1 MKPARYQ
8 ELSSRLFEGELSDA
22 EAEELAGGLR
32 LSPPLRE
39 ELRGHLVLWET
50 WSQAQAPERSAP
62 AFVSALKTR
71 FRAEKEDPAAFS
83 EAVRGRLLAEAGP
96 TLARPRE
103 EAPHHA
109 GGTRLPPRRSLSDW
123 IGGVWLG
130 LRRPAGIVACLGIV
144 GLVGLL
150 WMAVPR
156 SAQAVTTIQ
165 GEAVCTACVLH
176 ESQEHQPAIRVTDA
190 GHARIYYLERNG
202 TVSGHQD
209 RFCGGP
215 TPATATGKAKTERG
229 RLRFN
234 ASSLALPDRPPQP
247 VRENEKER
255 VILVI

>member
-1 MKPARYQ
+1 MNPARFQ
-8 ELSSRLFEGELSDA
+8 ELSGRLFEGELSGA

-39 ELRGHLVLWET
+39 ELRGHLVLWEA
-50 WSQAQAPERSAP
+50 WSQAQAPERSAE
-62 AFVSALKTR
+62 AFVSALQTR
-71 FRAEKEDPAAFS
+71 FRAEKEGPAAFS

-96 TLARPRE
+96 PLVRPRE
-103 EAPHHA
+103 NASHDT
-109 GGTRLPPRRSLSDW
+109 GRTRFPPRRSLSDW
-123 IGGVWLG
+123 LGSVWPS
-130 LRRPAGIVACLGIV
+130 LRRPMGIAACLGIV

-156 SAQAVTTIQ
+156 TAQAVTTIQ

-202 TVSGHQD
+202 TVSGCQD

-215 TPATATGKAKTERG
+215 TPATATGKAKTQRG

-234 ASSLALPDRPPQP
+234 ASSLTLPDGPPQP